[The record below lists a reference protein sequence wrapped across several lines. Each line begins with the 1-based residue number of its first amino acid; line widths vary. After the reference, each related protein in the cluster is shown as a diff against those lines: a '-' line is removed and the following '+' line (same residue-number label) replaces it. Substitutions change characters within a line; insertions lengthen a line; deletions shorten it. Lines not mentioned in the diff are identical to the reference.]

1 MWFKN
6 LQVYRFTK
14 PFDLSPEDLHQ
25 ALEGKRSRECG
36 SFEPSTEGW
45 FPPLGRNAPLMVH
58 TVGDCTMICARREQ
72 KVLPSAVVNEALD
85 DKIDAIEEEEGRTVR
100 RRERNEIKDEIL
112 QQMLP
117 QAFSRSTLTFAYIDT
132 AGGWLVVDAAS
143 TKRGEELTSLLRET
157 LGSLSVKP
165 IETNVSPVSVM
176 TAWLGGE
183 APAEGF
189 IVLDECEMRDMVE
202 DGGIVRC
209 RRQDLDGEEIKS
221 HLDAGKQ
228 VVKLAVEVKER
239 LSFVIAEDLTI
250 KRLKFLD
257 MVQEEAAES
266 EADDEAAR
274 FDVDFALMSLEL
286 GRFIPA
292 YLALFGGIPSE
303 A

>member
-1 MWFKN
+1 
-6 LQVYRFTK
+6 
-14 PFDLSPEDLHQ
+14 
-25 ALEGKRSRECG
+25 
-36 SFEPSTEGW
+36 
-45 FPPLGRNAPLMVH
+45 
-58 TVGDCTMICARREQ
+58 
-72 KVLPSAVVNEALD
+72 
-85 DKIDAIEEEEGRTVR
+85 
-100 RRERNEIKDEIL
+100 
-112 QQMLP
+112 MLP

-228 VVKLAVEVKER
+228 VVKLAVEVKDR
-239 LSFVIAEDLTI
+239 LSFVMAEDLTI